1 MRGWAIAA
9 LTLLLAPNV
18 TLLAQQVAPSLEPGT
33 RLRLTYPCDRGGRP
47 APGTESTRC
56 RAVGTLVVLSADT
69 IALTT
74 AESSTSYGRNAV
86 SRVEV
91 SRGYRSHRLAGAGA
105 GFLLGGVA
113 TFVVLNSG
121 GSTSLCNQSTNQDAV
136 APLEC
141 LGLSALGGVAGAG
154 LGFLVGGFIRTERWQ
169 DVPPDRLRVS
179 LAPSGGGMLGLA
191 VAVAF

>member
-1 MRGWAIAA
+1 MRPASCAA
-9 LTLLLAPNV
+9 LALILAPSI
-18 TLLAQQVAPSLEPGT
+18 TLLAQQPAPDLESGT
-33 RLRLTYPCDRGGRP
+33 RLRLTYLCAPDGQP
-47 APGTESTRC
+47 ALEPERARC
-56 RAVGTLVVLSADT
+56 RSVGTLVQLDAGT

-74 AESSTSYGRNAV
+74 GESTTSHGLNAV

-105 GFLLGGVA
+105 GFLLGGAA

-121 GSTSLCNQSTNQDAV
+121 GSTSLCNRSANPDAV

-141 LGLSALGGVAGAG
+141 LGLSALGGLAGAG

-169 DVPPDRLRVS
+169 DVPLERLRVS
-179 LAPSGGGMLGLA
+179 LTPRTGGMLGLSLA
-191 VAVAF
+191 VLF